1 MGFRDRVRA
10 GGTTVF
16 WTFVLYA
23 ALTAAAALLTRFNHG
38 ISLIWLANG
47 PLLAVLCRT
56 QPHRWLPIV
65 VAAWLGMVCVVFA
78 VFGFRLIAMPVALID
93 VCEAVVAAA
102 LLRRWGVCDTL
113 FRSIGTV
120 PVFVAACAT
129 AAVLSGLPV
138 VALVAGAQHLAFLPM
153 WSDWIIGHGF
163 GLLLGTPLALVVRRD
178 EGGWAELAR
187 PGRAWA
193 AVAVALLVAAVTFG
207 TFWQS
212 SLPLLFLP
220 FLPVMIASFAFR
232 RIGAAVGVVIVA
244 AIGGGLTLA
253 GHGPVMLVPGD
264 AALRLQFFHFYLA
277 TVFITALP
285 IAAALVQ
292 REALVRA
299 LAENEARY
307 RLLADNATDI
317 ILTFDPNGIVR
328 FVSPAVR
335 EIALYEPE
343 ALIGTSIAELIYPE
357 DRARVRAIYQA
368 GLATPERAH
377 AFEFRAIKA
386 DGTVSWFEGNSR
398 IVIDG
403 DGRPSAIVCIL
414 RDLEGRKQREAEL
427 EHAAATDPLTGLL
440 NRTAFRR
447 RVEERLRGEDQPGT
461 LALIDLDYFKMVND
475 VHGHATGDTALL
487 VLADLLRANLRADDA
502 VGRIG
507 GEEFAILF
515 AGRGTAAAVAI
526 CDRLRVSLAQTLI
539 PAPHDSFSITMSAGV
554 MPLRRDLSVDALFS
568 RADDALYRAKALG
581 RNRTERAVGADPIAA
596 TM

>member
-1 MGFRDRVRA
+1 MGFRDRLRA
-10 GGTTVF
+10 GGTTVI
-16 WTFVLYA
+16 WTFVFYA
-23 ALTAAAALLTRFNHG
+23 VLTAAAMLLTRRSHG
-38 ISLIWLANG
+38 IVLIWLANG
-47 PLLAVLCRT
+47 PLLAVLCKTPTR
-56 QPHRWLPIV
+56 RWLPLL
-65 VAAWLGMVCVVFA
+65 AAASLGMMGSVFA
-78 VFGFRLIAMPVALID
+78 MVGFRPIVIPVALID
-93 VCEAVVAAA
+93 VGEAVVAAA
-102 LLRRWGVCDTL
+102 LLRHWRVCGTL

-120 PVFVAACAT
+120 PVFVAACFV
-129 AAVLSGLPV
+129 AALLSGLPGA
-138 VALVAGAQHLAFLPM
+138 ALAAGTLHLAFPPILA
-153 WSDWIIGHGF
+153 DWVVGHGL
-163 GLLLGTPLALVVRRD
+163 GLLLGTPLALVARRD

-193 AVAVALLVAAVTFG
+193 AAGLAVLVALTAFA

-212 SLPLLFLP
+212 ALPLLFLP
-220 FLPVMIASFAFR
+220 FLPVVIASFAFQR
-232 RIGAAVGVVIVA
+232 VGAAVSVVIVA
-244 AIGGGLTLA
+244 VIGGGLTRF
-253 GHGPVMLVPGD
+253 GHGPVMLVEGD
-264 AALRLQFFHFYLA
+264 AALHLQFFHFYLA
-277 TVFITALP
+277 TLFITALP

-292 REALVRA
+292 RETLMRA

-317 ILTFDPNGIVR
+317 ILTFDPDGTIR
-328 FVSPAVR
+328 FISPAVR

-343 ALIGTSIAELIYPE
+343 ALIGTNISELIYRE

-368 GLATPERAH
+368 GLTTPERSY

-398 IVIDG
+398 IVIDAS
-403 DGRPSAIVCIL
+403 GRPGAIVCIL
-414 RDLEGRKQREAEL
+414 RDLEGRKQREAAL

-440 NRTAFRR
+440 NRTAFRS
-447 RVEERLRGEDQPGT
+447 RVEERLLGEDQPGT
-461 LALIDLDYFKMVND
+461 LALVDLDYFKMVND
-475 VHGHATGDTALL
+475 VYGHATGDTALL

-526 CDRLRVSLAQTLI
+526 CDRLRDMLAQTMI

-581 RNRTERAVGADPIAA
+581 RNRTERAVGSG
-596 TM
+596 